1 MRRCR
6 LLVAAC
12 LGTMFYVAMAVI
24 GGRDGIWAM
33 NQLLEQ
39 KRVMSAHTA
48 EIEKTFD
55 ELTLEKLALQKDAD
69 VIAAYARKLG
79 YVSEGEKLVK
89 ITGLAARETHVFD
102 PGTVVRH
109 SPVTYIPEWLCKV
122 SGFSIMFLIYA
133 IMVVCDIQR
142 GYINLPR
149 FAKKSASMGGTVV
162 YDCQ

>member
-48 EIEKTFD
+48 EIEKKFD
-55 ELTLEKLALQKDAD
+55 ELTL
-69 VIAAYARKLG
+69 
-79 YVSEGEKLVK
+79 EKLVK

-149 FAKKSASMGGTVV
+149 FTKKSASMGGTVV